1 MVEKSAVSM
10 VALMVAMMA
19 VWRVALMDGS
29 MAASMAVSSENY
41 SAA

>member
-19 VWRVALMDGS
+19 LWRVALMDDS